1 MVSCRI
7 FCTAD
12 CFEQDESLS
21 LGDKYIAAMWSV
33 FNALE
38 PGTSNT
44 SSEKLFAMIGYLV
57 QVMIDGAVIGVFS
70 SVMMS
75 MGGKER
81 AVHDKLTGARCLA
94 ASASLPGR
102 A

>member
-1 MVSCRI
+1 MLYR
-7 FCTAD
+7 
-12 CFEQDESLS
+12 
-21 LGDKYIAAMWSV
+21 
-33 FNALE
+33 
-38 PGTSNT
+38 TSNT

-94 ASASLPGR
+94 ASASWTRDTGGR
-102 A
+102 HARIKCACKYQSCMVSNGPAACCWLRCC